1 MEGKWQSS
9 APVYMQDGD
18 IYIFMHTHKYSYI
31 FEIKMRQKGLT
42 ILKRLSAICG
52 KGKNKEEG
60 TRIKVNF
67 SEHTLFL

>member
-1 MEGKWQSS
+1 
-9 APVYMQDGD
+9 
-18 IYIFMHTHKYSYI
+18 
-31 FEIKMRQKGLT
+31 MRQKGL
-42 ILKRLSAICG
+42 IVLKRLSAIYG